1 MLGLLLGFGLAVL
14 REILDTSVKR
24 TADVP
29 ALGETPVL
37 SALAFDPQ
45 VEERPLISDL
55 PPHAPRAEA
64 FRVLRTNLSFVDVDQ
79 SAKSFVV
86 TSSVPGEGKSTTA
99 VNAAIALATAG
110 QRVLLIDGDLRRPQV
125 ASMLSLETSV
135 GLTTALVGS
144 STLEEIIQKHA
155 PSGLDV
161 VTAGRLPP
169 NPAELLQSN
178 AMQELLAEVRQRYD
192 VTIIDAPPLLPVT
205 DAAVMASQTDGA
217 VLVIHHGRTTKDQVT
232 GAVER
237 LVAVGSAPLGVIF
250 NMIPGGRAGRYGYG
264 YGYGYGY
271 APDASPDEVAP
282 SNGRP
287 RRSIRLGSRR

>member
-1 MLGLLLGFGLAVL
+1 M
-14 REILDTSVKR
+14 
-24 TADVP
+24 
-29 ALGETPVL
+29 
-37 SALAFDPQ
+37 
-45 VEERPLISDL
+45 
-55 PPHAPRAEA
+55 
-64 FRVLRTNLSFVDVDQ
+64 
-79 SAKSFVV
+79 
-86 TSSVPGEGKSTTA
+86 PGEGKSTTA

-125 ASMLSLETSV
+125 AGMLSLENSI
-135 GLTTALVGS
+135 GLTTALVGAS
-144 STLEEIIQKHA
+144 GLEEIIQKHA

-178 AMQELLAEVRQRYD
+178 AMQELLAEVRHRYD

-217 VLVIHHGRTTKDQVT
+217 ILVVHHGKTTKDQVT

-264 YGYGYGY
+264 YGYGSGTPPTR
-271 APDASPDEVAP
+271 APMT
-282 SNGRP
+282 
-287 RRSIRLGSRR
+287 